1 MKKYFEK
8 STFVSRVHNKQHDG
22 HSRSGTIQCNKSVEL
37 LNIIH
42 TLHDMLYVVYKNIQS
57 SRNDKPIYI
66 YSYNVFLHSY
76 MDLLESDEEIENKI
90 LEGRR
95 ILIKVAAFF
104 PEKYLKYGDNHIF
117 KADDYIKT
125 FSDVLEQGLNSSKE
139 TGKAKLYLMNRTEFG
154 ENLDI
159 LKSKPQHRVLDTDYW
174 HLGINAAFIQ
184 GGINTRSRFKIKTKL
199 LEQHDIDIITDK
211 YDSGADFL
219 KKIQY
224 DKAISPILYNHRARW
239 FNTKVLAREIAQLID
254 AGYIFVEVKSKSG
267 KNTLQALPDRFAA
280 HDYQNKKALVTD

>member
-42 TLHDMLYVVYKNIQS
+42 TLHDMLYVVYNNIQS
-57 SRNDKPIYI
+57 SRNDKTIYI

-104 PEKYLKYGDNHIF
+104 PEKYLKYGDKHIF

-125 FSDVLEQGLNSSKE
+125 FSYVLEQGLNSFKE
-139 TGKAKLYLMNRTEFG
+139 TEKAKLYLMNRTEFS
-154 ENLDI
+154 EKLDI
-159 LKSKPQHRVLDTDYW
+159 LKKKSKHRVLDTDYW

-184 GGINTRSRFKIKTKL
+184 GGINIGSRFKIKTEL
-199 LEQHDIDIITDK
+199 LKRHDIDVIIKK
-211 YDSGADFL
+211 YNSGADFL
-219 KKIQY
+219 RKIQG
-224 DKAISPILYNHRARW
+224 DRAISPILYDHKVKCY
-239 FNTKVLAREIAQLID
+239 NTKVLAREIAQLID
-254 AGYIFVEVKSKSG
+254 AGYVFVEVKSKHRE
-267 KNTLQALPDRFAA
+267 NTLQALQNSEASQK
-280 HDYQNKKALVTD
+280 YQERKSLVID